1 MTQIIYIFFLITISF
16 AQSQSGDI
24 KIADVKVKGN
34 QITSEKTIVFTA
46 GLKEGEN
53 IKPTDFPRA
62 VKRLWQLGLFQDVQ
76 IVYDEQT
83 NDGVSLI
90 IKVKENFVLGEIQ
103 YNGNKK
109 VKDNIN
115 TSGNIYVQQ
124 HGLIYLEPL
133 LASCVE

>member
-1 MTQIIYIFFLITISF
+1 MTKIIYIFFLIAISF
-16 AQSQSGDI
+16 AQSQLGDI

-46 GLKEGEN
+46 GLREGEY

-83 NDGVSLI
+83 KDGVSLI
-90 IKVKENFVLGEIQ
+90 IKVKENFVLG
-103 YNGNKK
+103 
-109 VKDNIN
+109 
-115 TSGNIYVQQ
+115 
-124 HGLIYLEPL
+124 
-133 LASCVE
+133 